1 MGEKMSIRRQKIALQ
16 IRNFKNVMRQI
27 VKNKKSLVGLIILI
41 FFAAVAAFGPL
52 FTTLDPIG
60 LGSVHNPSVDL
71 PAAEANCVPSWYTG
85 ENITQNI
92 NVIPNPYF
100 DSPSDLDVWKRTTT
114 EGITVEYNASI
125 GSSRNG
131 SIEIS
136 FSESGNATLS
146 INFQYPYKNPPV
158 SFKGKLSY
166 YLTAMNEAPKNEAN
180 ITILTSFIRQEAR
193 IRTYQSSMPLL
204 AYFTSD
210 QMNNWFLVKNEID
223 SSNARLISLY
233 QSEIGK
239 YPVNAIFSKPANYT
253 FEINVQFNGNASEL
267 GNPTLYLDDIQLIIY
282 GNSFGLLGTDWMG
295 RDIFTQLIIGT
306 RISFTIGIVAAILS
320 VGIGLIYGLTSAYM
334 GGVADEIMMRFN
346 DLLLVIPT
354 LPLLLVMV
362 YVVGQS
368 MMNIII
374 VVGVLGWMGFAR
386 TVRSAVL
393 SLKERP
399 FIEAA
404 KATGAGRLHIMSKH
418 IIPNVIPLVYVTLA
432 MSVPSAIISEAA
444 LSWLGL
450 GPLDV
455 MSWGRILYEFEMSG
469 TIATGAL
476 TKWYWVIPPGISICL
491 LSLSFV
497 LIGYALDEIF
507 NPKLRERR

>member
-16 IRNFKNVMRQI
+16 IRNFKNIMRKI
-27 VKNKKSLVGLIILI
+27 VENKKSLVGLIILI
-41 FFAAVAAFGPL
+41 FFAAVAIFGPL

-60 LGSVHNPSVDL
+60 LGSVHNPTVDL
-71 PAAEANCVPSWYTG
+71 PACEANCFPSWYTG
-85 ENITQNI
+85 ENITHNI
-92 NVIPNPYF
+92 DVIPRPHF
-100 DSPSDLDVWKRTTT
+100 DSQSDLDVWKITTT
-114 EGITVEYNASI
+114 DGVTVKYNASI
-125 GSSRNG
+125 GSSQKG
-131 SIEIS
+131 SIEIA
-136 FSESGNATLS
+136 FSKPGNATLS
-146 INFQYPYKNPPV
+146 IKFQYPYKIPPL

-180 ITILTSFIRQEAR
+180 VTILTKFIRQEAR
-193 IRTYQSSMPLL
+193 IRTYPSSMPFLL
-204 AYFTSD
+204 YFTND
-210 QMNNWFLVKNEID
+210 QMNSWFLLKNEID
-223 SSNARLISLY
+223 SSNYRLGNLY
-233 QSEIGK
+233 QSEFGK
-239 YPVNAIFSKPANYT
+239 SPVDVIFAKPANYT
-253 FEINVQFNGNASEL
+253 FEINVQFNGNASKL
-267 GNPTLYLDDIQLIIY
+267 GNPTLYLDDVQLIIY

-295 RDIFTQLIIGT
+295 RDIYTQLIIGT

-320 VGIGLIYGLTSAYM
+320 VGIGLIYGLTSAYL
-334 GGVADEIMMRFN
+334 GGVVDEIMMRFN

-368 MMNIII
+368 MTNIII

-399 FIEAA
+399 FVEAA
-404 KATGAGRLHIMSKH
+404 KAAGAGRLHIMSRH

-455 MSWGRILYEFEMSG
+455 MSWGRMLYEFELSG

-476 TKWYWVIPPGISICL
+476 TKWYWVVPPGLCICL